1 MNAWEKAFNDGL
13 RPTERLT
20 VSEWS
25 NRYRRLSVKSS
36 SESGKFRTS
45 RTPYIEEPMDCLS
58 AHDDTER
65 VVMMFA
71 SQTGKTES
79 MNCALGYFI
88 DHAPAPALIVN
99 STIEM
104 SKRLS
109 KQRLDPMI
117 EETPVLKAKIAP
129 PRSRDSSNTMM
140 AKDFPNGFFILTG
153 SKSAT
158 GLRSTPCKY
167 VLMDEVD
174 SFVTDV
180 DGEGDP
186 VELAVKRATTFPKRK
201 ILLTSTPTI
210 KDFSRIEAEYLKS
223 DQRVYKVPCPIC
235 NFYQQLEWKQL
246 KFDKENLKETKYECI
261 SCKGL
266 FDERHKT
273 KMLRKGKWEAQ
284 AEGDGITKGY
294 RLNGLYSPLGWVAWE
309 QLVREFLA
317 AKKDAPLLK
326 TFLNT
331 RLSETWS
338 DDFESALTA
347 EGLLKRCEE
356 YTEGSCPDGVL
367 FITQGV
373 DCQKD
378 RLEVSTWGWG
388 ANEESWLIEHF
399 VINGDPH
406 QSQVWKDLDYF
417 INRDYEHAN
426 GKTIKPVITAIDSG
440 GIHTSEV
447 YQYARERQALGVI
460 AIKGQSIRNKP
471 AIGKPTRVD
480 INIKGKSLKKGSL
493 LYPVGVDTVKN
504 TLIGRLKSNAEDSDA
519 YIHFHATTGEEY
531 FKQITS
537 ERQQLKTNRAGFQV
551 TMWVKKPNQRNEAL
565 DCWVYS
571 YAAMVLYISKYP
583 RNKVWKLLEQKLI
596 NKGNVQQRKN
606 ATMMDNSNNQNY
618 VNSWG

>member
-1 MNAWEKAFNDGL
+1 MNEWEKAFNDGL
-13 RPTERLT
+13 KPMERLS

-25 NRYRRLSVKSS
+25 NKYRRLSVKSS
-36 SESGKFRTS
+36 SESGRFRTS
-45 RTPYIEEPMDCLS
+45 RTPYIEEPMNCLS

-153 SKSAT
+153 SNSAT

-186 VELAVKRATTFPKRK
+186 VELAIKRATTFPRRK

-223 DQRVYKVPCPIC
+223 DQRIYKVPCPLC
-235 NFYQQLEWKQL
+235 GEYQPLEWKQL
-246 KFDKENLKETKYECI
+246 KFDNDNLKETKYECI

-273 KMLRKGKWEAQ
+273 KMLRQGKWEPQ
-284 AEGDGITKGY
+284 VEGDGITKGY
-294 RLNGLYSPLGWVAWE
+294 RLNGLYSPLGWLSWE
-309 QLVREFLA
+309 QLSREFLA

-326 TFLNT
+326 TFVNT

-347 EGLLKRCEE
+347 EGLLKRCEG
-356 YTEGSCPDGVL
+356 YDEGSCPDGVL
-367 FITQGV
+367 LITQGV

-399 VINGDPH
+399 VIDGDPH
-406 QSQVWKDLDYF
+406 QPQVWKELDFF
-417 INRDYEHAN
+417 INREYEHAN
-426 GKTIKPVITAIDSG
+426 GKTIKPVMTAIDSG
-440 GIHTSEV
+440 GLHTSEV
-447 YQYARERQALGVI
+447 YQYARERQAQGVI
-460 AIKGQSIRNKP
+460 AIKGQSQRNKP
-471 AIGKPTRVD
+471 PIGKPTKVD
-480 INIKGKSLKKGSL
+480 INIKGNSLKKGAL
-493 LYPVGVDTVKN
+493 VYPVGSDTIKN
-504 TLIGRLKSNAEDSDA
+504 TLVGRLKSNKEDSIA

-551 TMWVKKPNQRNEAL
+551 AMWVKKPNQRNEAL

-571 YAAMVLYISKYP
+571 YAAMVLYISKFP
-583 RNKVWKLLEQKLI
+583 RNKVWGLLENKLNELDNVVKQK
-596 NKGNVQQRKN
+596 KGTIKRRP
-606 ATMMDNSNNQNY
+606 SNDF
-618 VNSWG
+618 VNNW

>member
-1 MNAWEKAFNDGL
+1 
-13 RPTERLT
+13 
-20 VSEWS
+20 
-25 NRYRRLSVKSS
+25 
-36 SESGKFRTS
+36 
-45 RTPYIEEPMDCLS
+45 
-58 AHDDTER
+58 
-65 VVMMFA
+65 
-71 SQTGKTES
+71 
-79 MNCALGYFI
+79 
-88 DHAPAPALIVN
+88 
-99 STIEM
+99 M
-104 SKRLS
+104 S
-109 KQRLDPMI
+109 
-117 EETPVLKAKIAP
+117 
-129 PRSRDSSNTMM
+129 
-140 AKDFPNGFFILTG
+140 
-153 SKSAT
+153 
-158 GLRSTPCKY
+158 
-167 VLMDEVD
+167 
-174 SFVTDV
+174 
-180 DGEGDP
+180 
-186 VELAVKRATTFPKRK
+186 
-201 ILLTSTPTI
+201 
-210 KDFSRIEAEYLKS
+210 
-223 DQRVYKVPCPIC
+223 
-235 NFYQQLEWKQL
+235 
-246 KFDKENLKETKYECI
+246 
-261 SCKGL
+261 
-266 FDERHKT
+266 
-273 KMLRKGKWEAQ
+273 
-284 AEGDGITKGY
+284 
-294 RLNGLYSPLGWVAWE
+294 WE
-309 QLVREFLA
+309 QLAREFLA

-326 TFLNT
+326 TFVNT

-388 ANEESWLIEHF
+388 AKEESWLIEHF

-471 AIGKPTRVD
+471 PIGKPTRVD

-537 ERQQLKTNRAGFQV
+537 ERQQLK
-551 TMWVKKPNQRNEAL
+551 
-565 DCWVYS
+565 
-571 YAAMVLYISKYP
+571 
-583 RNKVWKLLEQKLI
+583 LI
-596 NKGNVQQRKN
+596 GRF
-606 ATMMDNSNNQNY
+606 SGYY
-618 VNSWG
+618 VG

>member
-25 NRYRRLSVKSS
+25 NKYRRLSVKSS

-45 RTPYIEEPMDCLS
+45 RTPYIEEPMNCLS

-71 SQTGKTES
+71 SQLGKTES

-153 SKSAT
+153 SNSAT

-223 DQRVYKVPCPIC
+223 DQRVYKVPCPLC
-235 NFYQQLEWKQL
+235 SFYQQLEWKQL

-273 KMLRKGKWEAQ
+273 KMLRKGKWEPQ

-294 RLNGLYSPLGWVAWE
+294 RLNGMYSPLGWLSWE
-309 QLVREFLA
+309 QMSREFLA

-326 TFLNT
+326 TFVNT

-399 VINGDPH
+399 VINSDPH

-417 INRDYEHAN
+417 INRDYEHEN

-471 AIGKPTRVD
+471 PIGKPTRVD

-583 RNKVWKLLEQKLI
+583 RNKVWKLLENKLNELNNEVK
-596 NKGNVQQRKN
+596 NKR
-606 ATMMDNSNNQNY
+606 ATIKRTPTNDFVNN
-618 VNSWG
+618 W

>member
-25 NRYRRLSVKSS
+25 NKYRRLSVKSS

-45 RTPYIEEPMDCLS
+45 RTPYIEEPMNCLS

-71 SQTGKTES
+71 SQLGKTES

-153 SKSAT
+153 SNSAT

-223 DQRVYKVPCPIC
+223 DQRVYKIPCPLC
-235 NFYQQLEWKQL
+235 NFYQKLEWKQL
-246 KFDKENLKETKYECI
+246 KFNKENLKETKYECI

-273 KMLRKGKWEAQ
+273 KMLRKGKWEPQ
-284 AEGDGITKGY
+284 SEGDGITKGY
-294 RLNGLYSPLGWVAWE
+294 RLNGMYSPLGWLSWE
-309 QLVREFLA
+309 QMAREFLA

-326 TFLNT
+326 TFVNT

-406 QSQVWKDLDYF
+406 QLQVWKDLDYF
-417 INRDYEHAN
+417 INRDYEHEN

-471 AIGKPTRVD
+471 PIGKPTRVD

-583 RNKVWKLLEQKLI
+583 RNKVWKLLENKL
-596 NKGNVQQRKN
+596 NELNNEVKHKR
-606 ATMMDNSNNQNY
+606 ATIKRTPTNDFVNN
-618 VNSWG
+618 W

>member
-153 SKSAT
+153 SNSAT

-210 KDFSRIEAEYLKS
+210 EDFSRIEAEYLKS

-235 NFYQQLEWKQL
+235 NFYQQLESQQHNHSY
-246 KFDKENLKETKYECI
+246 DK
-261 SCKGL
+261 
-266 FDERHKT
+266 
-273 KMLRKGKWEAQ
+273 LR
-284 AEGDGITKGY
+284 
-294 RLNGLYSPLGWVAWE
+294 R
-309 QLVREFLA
+309 
-317 AKKDAPLLK
+317 
-326 TFLNT
+326 
-331 RLSETWS
+331 
-338 DDFESALTA
+338 
-347 EGLLKRCEE
+347 
-356 YTEGSCPDGVL
+356 
-367 FITQGV
+367 
-373 DCQKD
+373 
-378 RLEVSTWGWG
+378 
-388 ANEESWLIEHF
+388 
-399 VINGDPH
+399 
-406 QSQVWKDLDYF
+406 
-417 INRDYEHAN
+417 
-426 GKTIKPVITAIDSG
+426 
-440 GIHTSEV
+440 
-447 YQYARERQALGVI
+447 
-460 AIKGQSIRNKP
+460 
-471 AIGKPTRVD
+471 
-480 INIKGKSLKKGSL
+480 L
-493 LYPVGVDTVKN
+493 LYQFLGKH
-504 TLIGRLKSNAEDSDA
+504 L
-519 YIHFHATTGEEY
+519 FH
-531 FKQITS
+531 
-537 ERQQLKTNRAGFQV
+537 N
-551 TMWVKKPNQRNEAL
+551 
-565 DCWVYS
+565 
-571 YAAMVLYISKYP
+571 
-583 RNKVWKLLEQKLI
+583 
-596 NKGNVQQRKN
+596 
-606 ATMMDNSNNQNY
+606 
-618 VNSWG
+618 

>member
-25 NRYRRLSVKSS
+25 NKYRRLSVKSS

-45 RTPYIEEPMDCLS
+45 RTPYIEEPMNCLS

-71 SQTGKTES
+71 SQLGKTES

-153 SKSAT
+153 SNSAT

-223 DQRVYKVPCPIC
+223 DQRVYKIPCPLC
-235 NFYQQLEWKQL
+235 NFYQKLEWKQL
-246 KFDKENLKETKYECI
+246 KFNKENLKETKYECI

-273 KMLRKGKWEAQ
+273 KMLRKGKWEPQ
-284 AEGDGITKGY
+284 SEGDGITKGY
-294 RLNGLYSPLGWVAWE
+294 RLNGMYSPLGWLSWE
-309 QLVREFLA
+309 QMAREFLA

-326 TFLNT
+326 TFVNT

-406 QSQVWKDLDYF
+406 QLQVWKDLDYF
-417 INRDYEHAN
+417 INRDYEHEN

-471 AIGKPTRVD
+471 PIGKPTRVD

-583 RNKVWKLLEQKLI
+583 RNKVWIILENKLNEF
-596 NKGNVQQRKN
+596 NNVVKPKR
-606 ATMMDNSNNQNY
+606 ATIKRTPTNDFVNN
-618 VNSWG
+618 W